1 VLKAFS
7 LWNCPFIKLFTFIIM
22 DYVQKVNV
30 KSIAVYV
37 KMTLIYTLE
46 EK

>member
-1 VLKAFS
+1 
-7 LWNCPFIKLFTFIIM
+7 M